1 MFYRGFCWEARF
13 IFHEWS
19 GVHKDILW
27 NLNGLEV
34 LQNTIMWLVA
44 WPNDSVWV
52 DLVASCET
60 YWNLLKLPPQVES
73 HSNVHMGVWFCVIS
87 CPFWCKIVSL
97 LTTHGISAKPGDFM
111 LATTQLWVWND
122 SVGVP
127 LGEHGEESGWDPC
140 LSAPPPSYV
149 LVEGA
154 GMPKRVSSYNSKLR
168 MVNLWS
174 TCHSKY
180 LRSQNA
186 FFCHDHWIIFMRSQ
200 SKFICNL

>member
-1 MFYRGFCWEARF
+1 MA
-13 IFHEWS
+13 
-19 GVHKDILW
+19 K
-27 NLNGLEV
+27 
-34 LQNTIMWLVA
+34 WLCVGG
-44 WPNDSVWV
+44 
-52 DLVASCET
+52 SCCGKL
-60 YWNLLKLPPQVES
+60 WNLLKPFKIAPTSRKSLWCTY
-73 HSNVHMGVWFCVIS
+73 GVWFCVIS

-140 LSAPPPSYV
+140 VSAPPPSYV

-186 FFCHDHWIIFMRSQ
+186 FLCHDHWIIFMSSQ